1 MKNIITATVLTLFF
15 VFKGAGGIFLYAQD
29 SGEVYRQGIEYA
41 AQGKFKEAGEWFTGI
56 LKKNRD
62 DSTSASSL
70 EVIRDLESGK
80 INPAYARSFFLALDF
95 LQKGKIEEGL
105 AEIEKT
111 IALDPGYPR
120 PYNVAGMIYASMG
133 DKEKSIESLRKAVA
147 ADPRYSQAYFNLGL
161 VYQSSAQPLEALES
175 YRKAVSLDP
184 DFRDAL
190 LNLGAVYASL
200 GKYDEAVK
208 SYRKAIPLDRNNP
221 ALYYNLALVYLMSD
235 NFMKFRENLLKAED
249 LYRRNNDAEGQE
261 KVAVY
266 MKKIE
271 AIEKKLKH
279 SG

>member
-1 MKNIITATVLTLFF
+1 TLFF

-56 LKKNRD
+56 LKKTRD

-70 EVIRDLESGK
+70 EVIRDLERGK

-95 LQKGKIEEGL
+95 LQKGKTEEGL

-111 IALDPGYPR
+111 IALDPDYPR

-147 ADPRYSQAYFNLGL
+147 ADPHYSQAYFNLGL
-161 VYQSSAQPLEALES
+161 VYQSSSQPLEALES
-175 YRKAVSLDP
+175 YRKAISLDP

-190 LNLGAVYASL
+190 FNLGAVYASL
-200 GKYDEAVK
+200 GRYNEAVK